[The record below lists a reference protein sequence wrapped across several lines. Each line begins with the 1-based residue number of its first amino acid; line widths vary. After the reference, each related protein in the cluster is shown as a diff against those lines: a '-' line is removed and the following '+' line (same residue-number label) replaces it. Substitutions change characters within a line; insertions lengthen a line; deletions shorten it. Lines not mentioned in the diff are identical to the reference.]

1 MKPKNTEKLTKF
13 LKEQATNTSVLFYD
27 NIDKRR
33 IDLRVWY
40 EKSNGNI
47 YISGDESELYE
58 FSELE
63 LIDECVLKF

>member
-33 IDLRVWY
+33 IDLRV
-40 EKSNGNI
+40 
-47 YISGDESELYE
+47 
-58 FSELE
+58 
-63 LIDECVLKF
+63 